1 MGPATM
7 SEQYDVIIVGGGYA
21 GMCCGLKLKGK
32 RVLLIEAR
40 KEIARKHRG
49 CQCSLYP
56 IGETFTVDGADI
68 TFHQNNITV
77 RNALMAT
84 LTHLEFAS
92 GGHKLTSTVSNPMPI
107 IDEAKIKGALENRC
121 RENGVDIITGTKVT
135 SVDTAGQ
142 RMSVYAG
149 KKYEADYL
157 VGADGAH
164 SLVARHLPLT
174 RRTIGNFMEMEVEAE
189 RMDIP
194 PNGFY
199 AEMRNIAVGLYAQ
212 PYGEGYM
219 LGVFQ
224 GMGLNGKRIDLKGY
238 LEESLRK
245 LKGEGITRRYGCSM
259 PIHLSAS
266 SSYHRNIIM
275 AGDSVASFSMIT
287 ITGALLMGFLAGEAV
302 LNHMDGVSSAFEAY
316 DRTWRKILQQGS
328 MDRMRYLFFLL
339 KRLNEKRMP
348 RLVRALE
355 GPDLASVGTG
365 YYLKRIPGIIGAFL

>member
-1 MGPATM
+1 M
-7 SEQYDVIIVGGGYA
+7 SADYDVIIVGGGYA
-21 GMCCGLKLKGK
+21 GLCCGLKLKGK

-40 KEIARKHRG
+40 KEIAKKHRG

-77 RNALMAT
+77 PNALMAT

-107 IDEAKIKGALENRC
+107 IDESKVKGAVENMC
-121 RENGVDIITGTKVT
+121 RENGVDILTGTKVT

-164 SLVARHLPLT
+164 SLVARHLPLK
-174 RRTIGNFMEMEVEAE
+174 RRHIGNFMEMEVEAE
-189 RMDIP
+189 QMDIP

-199 AEMRNIAVGLYAQ
+199 AEMRNIAEGLYAQ
-212 PYGEGYM
+212 PYGDGYM

-224 GMGLNGKRIDLKGY
+224 GTGPNGKRMDLKEY
-238 LEESLRK
+238 LEESLHK
-245 LKGEGITRRYGCSM
+245 LKAGRITRRYGCSM

-266 SSYHRNIIM
+266 SSYHKKVIM

-287 ITGALLMGFLAGEAV
+287 ITGALLMGYLAGEAV
-302 LNHMDGVSSAFEAY
+302 LKHMDGVSSAFEEY
-316 DRTWRKILQQGS
+316 DRKWRKILQQGS
-328 MDRMRYLFFLL
+328 MDRMRHLFFLL
-339 KRLNEKRMP
+339 RRLNEKRMP
-348 RLVRALE
+348 QLVRALE
-355 GPDLASVGTG
+355 GPDLASVGKG
-365 YYLKRIPGIIGAFL
+365 YYLKKIPGIIGAFL

>member
-1 MGPATM
+1 M
-7 SEQYDVIIVGGGYA
+7 SEQYDVIIAGGGYA
-21 GMCCGLKLKGK
+21 GLSCGLKLKGK

-77 RNALMAT
+77 PNALMAT

-107 IDEAKIKGALENRC
+107 IDEAKIKGVVETMC
-121 RENGVDIITGTKVT
+121 RESGVEIITGTNVT

-142 RMSVYAG
+142 RACVYAG

-164 SLVARHLPLT
+164 SLVARQLPLT
-174 RRTIGNFMEMEVEAE
+174 RRKVGNFMEMEVEAE

-224 GMGLNGKRIDLKGY
+224 GMGLNGKRIDLKEY
-238 LEESLRK
+238 LEESLHK
-245 LKGEGITRRYGCSM
+245 LKAEGITRRYGCSM

-266 SSYHRNIIM
+266 SSYHKNVIM

-287 ITGALLMGFLAGEAV
+287 ITGALLMGYLAGEAV
-302 LNHMDGVSSAFEAY
+302 LNHMDGVSSAFEEY
-316 DRTWRKILQQGS
+316 DRKWRKILQQGS
-328 MDRMRYLFFLL
+328 MDRMRHLFFLL

-355 GPDLASVGTG
+355 GPDLASVGKG
-365 YYLKRIPGIIGAFL
+365 YYLKRIPAIIGAFL